1 MKKVLIAVAVLA
13 VIAAFIGVNMKKQ
26 KNKGVEVSLETVE
39 TRDLTEMVSATGKI
53 QPKISVDISADITGK
68 IVEVAVEEGDA
79 VDPGDLLLRIDPTQ
93 FREALRSA
101 EAQHQSTLASLDEAA
116 ASLEQQELEWR
127 RARSLHETQGISDRD
142 FESRRASYK
151 LAQARR
157 VSADRSV
164 DQAAAY
170 LEQQRDQLAKTEI
183 RSPMHGVVVRRN
195 ADVGEIALASTMS
208 VQVLMAIADLA
219 VMEVEVDVDETEIP
233 RVVIGQAA
241 DIEIDAY
248 PDSIF
253 LGTVTEIA
261 NSPLQ
266 GGGNQGVDFRVVIT
280 LDESYPGLRP
290 GLSAT
295 AEITSSE
302 RMDALSIPI
311 QALTLRSRKALET
324 DEKKFGPL
332 MAKAGLEVA
341 AFDFP
346 EDVKEF
352 EGVLVKQGNR
362 AIFVPVSTGITGEKH
377 FELISGL
384 AGGEKIVVGPMR
396 TVRTLHHG
404 ERIRVK
410 KNEDDTEDEQQGG
423 GVSVSVETDD

>member
-1 MKKVLIAVAVLA
+1 MKKALIAV
-13 VIAAFIGVNMKKQ
+13 VILVVISAFIGVNMKKQ

-39 TRDLTEMVSATGKI
+39 SRDLTEMVNASGKI

-79 VDPGDLLLRIDPTQ
+79 VVPGDLLLRIDPTQ

-127 RARSLHETQGISDRD
+127 RARSLHESQDLSDRD
-142 FESRRASYK
+142 FESRRAAFK

-157 VSADRSV
+157 VSAERSV

-183 RSPMHGVVVRRN
+183 RSPMRGVVVRRS

-208 VQVLMAIADLA
+208 VQVLMAIADLS

-233 RVVIGQAA
+233 RVDIGQSAE
-241 DIEIDAY
+241 IEIDAY

-253 LGTVTEIA
+253 RGAVTEIA

-295 AEITSSE
+295 AEVTSAE
-302 RMDALSIPI
+302 REDALSIPI
-311 QALTLRSRKALET
+311 QALTLRSRKSLEA

-332 MAKAGLEVA
+332 MEKAGLEVA
-341 AFDFP
+341 AFEFD

-352 EGVLVKQGNR
+352 EGVLVRQGKR
-362 AIFVPVSTGITGEKH
+362 VIFVPVSTGITGEKH
-377 FELISGL
+377 FELLSGL
-384 AGGEKIVVGPMR
+384 TGGEEIVVGPMR

-410 KNEDDTEDEQQGG
+410 KSKDDENNEPQGN
-423 GVSVSVETDD
+423 GVSVTVETDD

>member
-1 MKKVLIAVAVLA
+1 MKKALIAVAVLA

-26 KNKGVEVSLETVE
+26 KNKGTEVSLETVE
-39 TRDLTEMVSATGKI
+39 TRDLVEMVSASGKI

-68 IVEVAVEEGDA
+68 IVEVAVEEGDE
-79 VDPGDLLLRIDPTQ
+79 VSPGDLLLRIDPTQ

-127 RARSLHETQGISDRD
+127 RARSLHESQGISDRD
-142 FESRRASYK
+142 FESRRAAYK

-157 VSADRSV
+157 VSAERSV

-183 RSPMHGVVVRRN
+183 RSPMRGVVVRRN

-233 RVVIGQAA
+233 RVAIGQTA

-248 PDSIF
+248 PDSTF
-253 LGTVTEIA
+253 RGAVTEIA

-280 LDESYPGLRP
+280 LTEASPGLRP

-295 AEITSSE
+295 AEITSAQ
-302 RMDALSIPI
+302 RDDALSIPI
-311 QALTLRSRKALET
+311 QALTLRTRKALEA
-324 DEKKFGPL
+324 DEKKYGPL
-332 MAKAGLEVA
+332 MEKAGMEVA
-341 AFDFP
+341 AFDF
-346 EDVKEF
+346 EEAVKEF
-352 EGVLVKQGNR
+352 EGVMVKLDKR
-362 AIFVPVSTGITGEKH
+362 VIFVPVSTGITGEKH
-377 FELISGL
+377 FELLSGL
-384 AGGEKIVVGPMR
+384 AGGEEIVVGPMR

-404 ERIRVK
+404 ERIRTK
-410 KNEDDTEDEQQGG
+410 KGEDGDDEEQPGG
-423 GVSVSVETDD
+423 GVSVSVETDE